1 MANKLLLQVLI
12 KNKNGIRDGVLKV
25 QDVVSDYFS
34 MGGKNL
40 EVNDKAILED
50 FFVKEAPSNVT
61 SMDMAEQ
68 VIDVGRNPNT
78 PYSMSNELKKI
89 RKFRNILDI
98 EY

>member
-40 EVNDKAILED
+40 EVNDRAVL
-50 FFVKEAPSNVT
+50 
-61 SMDMAEQ
+61 
-68 VIDVGRNPNT
+68 
-78 PYSMSNELKKI
+78 
-89 RKFRNILDI
+89 
-98 EY
+98 